1 MKSWV
6 LGIIFLFFSPLAWA
20 SSPAPKTFVFLFDA
34 QHLKSKG
41 IQVKSI
47 SAQLAPFFSVKAYGG
62 NSDLALVLELPTD
75 ALDAKSLGAYWINLP
90 DGKKA
95 QLQDLAFKIV
105 DLSQHQSAHQE
116 VMQAYE
122 AQVLVK
128 KKAAKLAKAA
138 SNP

>member
-6 LGIIFLFFSPLAWA
+6 LGIFFLFFSPLAWA
-20 SSPAPKTFVFLFDA
+20 SSPATKTFVFLFDA
-34 QHLKSKG
+34 QHLKSSG
-41 IQVKSI
+41 IQVKAI

-62 NSDLALVLELPTD
+62 NSDLALLLELPTD
-75 ALDAKSLGAYWINLP
+75 VLDAKSLGAYWINLP

-105 DLSQHQSAHQE
+105 DLSLHQSAHQE

-122 AQVLVK
+122 AQLLLK
-128 KKAAKLAKAA
+128 KKATKSTKAA
-138 SNP
+138 SSL